1 MINVNE
7 IIRVDFLLKQI
18 TIIEN
23 DLAGKSFEEFKKND
37 LLVRAT
43 AFSLMQIGEQMNKLE
58 KIFRDDYPDLP
69 WKDARDMRNIIVH
82 VYSKV
87 DADQVY
93 MTATKDL
100 VVLKKN
106 FGIIKSDLSTQNSR

>member
-1 MINVNE
+1 M
-7 IIRVDFLLKQI
+7 
-18 TIIEN
+18 
-23 DLAGKSFEEFKKND
+23 
-37 LLVRAT
+37 RAT

-58 KIFRDDYPDLP
+58 SLFRDSYPDLP

-93 MTATKDL
+93 STATKDL
-100 VVLKKN
+100 KILKEN
-106 FGIIKSDLSTQNSR
+106 FELIKKDLAA

>member
-1 MINVNE
+1 MN
-7 IIRVDFLLKQI
+7 FLLRQI
-18 TIIEN
+18 QTIQN
-23 DLAGKSFEEFKKND
+23 DLANKTLEDFEKYD

-58 KIFRDDYPDLP
+58 NSYKELYPELP

-87 DADQVY
+87 DAAQVY
-93 MTATKDL
+93 LTATKDL
-100 VVLKKN
+100 KILKKYFEKIRN
-106 FGIIKSDLSTQNSR
+106 DII

>member
-1 MINVNE
+1 MN
-7 IIRVDFLLKQI
+7 FLLRQI
-18 TIIEN
+18 QTIQN
-23 DLAGKSFEEFKKND
+23 DLANKTLEDFEKYD

-58 KIFRDDYPDLP
+58 NSYKELYPELP

-87 DADQVY
+87 DAAQVY
-93 MTATKDL
+93 LTATKDL
-100 VVLKKN
+100 NILKKYFEKIRN
-106 FGIIKSDLSTQNSR
+106 DII